1 MAQKF
6 KNLAFVKALKYNNV
20 MPFENARAF
29 EIFMK
34 NDNIPQSMK
43 EEVLDAVKIYS

>member
-20 MPFENARAF
+20 MPFNNADAF
-29 EIFMK
+29 KRFM
-34 NDNIPQSMK
+34 DDVNIPQELK
-43 EEVLDAVKIYS
+43 DKVLDSVKIYS